1 MDLRDRL
8 KAMGVRPRVPGA
20 VAAPTGEE
28 GGAQATIGAQPIPST
43 FASLDYRPLRNSQAA
58 IDKALPGRWH
68 ETEDGP
74 CFYAEHRYPV
84 AQARGPVL
92 LGAMLQARPG
102 ILYEAGRVSR
112 LQNIPVGKMLF
123 L

>member
-20 VAAPTGEE
+20 SSAPPSDEAGLPVSASSQPVTGAQSASPTGSYFS
-28 GGAQATIGAQPIPST
+28 P
-43 FASLDYRPLRNSQAA
+43 SLDEFRPLRNSHAA

-68 ETEDGP
+68 ETDDGP

-84 AQARGPVL
+84 TQFRGPVL
-92 LGAMLQARPG
+92 LGA
-102 ILYEAGRVSR
+102 
-112 LQNIPVGKMLF
+112 
-123 L
+123 